1 MVGGY
6 INTLI
11 PSRKAASNNTAYGR
25 SFWNTPNNLFRKKSR
40 KKVAN
45 QTGEKEKIEKKIIS
59 TEAGNIEL
67 YFKTPFSVIKLLKP
81 IAISKDKTNTN
92 IDASHLFL
100 MRTCWTKSNNG
111 YRVFAKE

>member
-11 PSRKAASNNTAYGR
+11 PSIKAASNNTVYGR
-25 SFWNTPNNLFRKKSR
+25 SFWYTPSNLLRKKSR
-40 KKVAN
+40 KKAAN
-45 QTGEKEKIEKKIIS
+45 QTGEKEKIETKIIS
-59 TEAGNIEL
+59 TEAGNIVL
-67 YFKTPFSVIKLLKP
+67 YFRTPLSVIRLLKP

-100 MRTCWTKSNNG
+100 KSKCWTMSNNG